1 MAHQQL
7 REMLKE
13 HFEPFAN
20 KTIPEIQKHAS
31 KLQSYNA
38 DYEIS
43 KNKVEAAVLA
53 GDLKIMSKIIIKSI
67 ELPLRSK
74 QPRDLRKCSILIAV
88 TLL

>member
-53 GDLKIMSKIIIKSI
+53 GDLKAK
-67 ELPLRSK
+67 
-74 QPRDLRKCSILIAV
+74 
-88 TLL
+88 